1 MKNTSIYKSVVLQ
14 QTMDKLNEIND
25 FKGATKFYFMYYS
38 RVIIILVSTGLY
50 KSAFSIYLLLV
61 KLDFHFSLL

>member
-1 MKNTSIYKSVVLQ
+1 MKNTSIYKSVVLK

-38 RVIIILVSTGLY
+38 RAVIILLSTGLY

-61 KLDFHFSLL
+61 KLGLHLSLL